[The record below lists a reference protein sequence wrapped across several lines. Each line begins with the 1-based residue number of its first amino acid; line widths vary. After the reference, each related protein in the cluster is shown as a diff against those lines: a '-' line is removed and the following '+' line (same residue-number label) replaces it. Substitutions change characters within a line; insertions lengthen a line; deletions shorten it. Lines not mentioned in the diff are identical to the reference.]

1 MAKVVAEPKMKVYQA
16 KKKEGNFSEYSNLNP
31 NVSKDTQTVS
41 KSKLIRGLL
50 RGIGYRVQ
58 LGNPITT
65 LDANINLHIKQL
77 KKDGVNSEVVLMIK
91 NQVKN
96 NQHVN
101 S

>member
-16 KKKEGNFSEYSNLNP
+16 KKKEGNFSEYSNLSTKAP
-31 NVSKDTQTVS
+31 AGTQTVS

-58 LGNPITT
+58 LGNPIAT

-77 KKDGVNSEVVLMIK
+77 KKDGVNSEVIVMVK